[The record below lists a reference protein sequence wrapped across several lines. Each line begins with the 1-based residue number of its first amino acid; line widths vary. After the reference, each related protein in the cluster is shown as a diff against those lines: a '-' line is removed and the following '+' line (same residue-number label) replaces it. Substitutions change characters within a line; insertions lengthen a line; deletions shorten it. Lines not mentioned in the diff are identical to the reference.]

1 MDYYYSK
8 NKENF
13 YQKLTGDPLFSL
25 LTDYLYEHREKE
37 TILRELKKEFP
48 QNKFSHFL
56 DLLIDAGLIKREERR
71 YHLNFPVF
79 DPNDY
84 LQQATSAA
92 EIIADQLKR
101 LSVAEQK
108 LTMGEVI
115 WAYCFEDERKEAYFY
130 GVRNSP
136 ETELL
141 RTTAGN
147 QKYRFI
153 TLSSKE
159 HFPLTLANYFFIQKN
174 QLPVTKAFKELA
186 ELIGDVNEAYFFDQ
200 IEVIVDRI
208 RKNKYK
214 NRRPSI
220 FHQSLLVTNT
230 IKEEESFTLALPIV
244 EKNNLEIEFPTLD
257 PSLTMEEMAFLKR
270 QIFSEL
276 SKKFIP
282 HAFSYIKEYRTVLVS
297 KT

>member
-1 MDYYYSK
+1 MNYYYSK

-13 YQKLTGDPLFSL
+13 YQKLTDDPLFSS
-25 LTDYLYEHREKE
+25 LTDYLYEHREQE
-37 TILRELKKEFP
+37 TILRELKKEFS

-71 YHLNFPVF
+71 YHLNFPIF
-79 DPNDY
+79 DPKDY

-92 EIIADQLKR
+92 ETIAEQLKR
-101 LSVAEQK
+101 LSVDEQK
-108 LTMGEVI
+108 LAMGEVI

-130 GVRNSP
+130 GVRNSR

-141 RTTAGN
+141 RATAGN
-147 QKYRFI
+147 EKYRFI
-153 TLSSKE
+153 TLSSIE
-159 HFPLTLANYFFIQKN
+159 HFPLTLANYFFVQKN

-220 FHQSLLVTNT
+220 SISLYL
-230 IKEEESFTLALPIV
+230 
-244 EKNNLEIEFPTLD
+244 
-257 PSLTMEEMAFLKR
+257 
-270 QIFSEL
+270 
-276 SKKFIP
+276 
-282 HAFSYIKEYRTVLVS
+282 
-297 KT
+297 

>member
-1 MDYYYSK
+1 MNYYSK

-13 YQKLTGDPLFSL
+13 YQKLTDDPLFSS
-25 LTDYLYEHREKE
+25 LTDYLYEHREQE
-37 TILRELKKEFP
+37 TILRELKKEFS

-71 YHLNFPVF
+71 YHLNFPIF
-79 DPNDY
+79 DPKDY

-92 EIIADQLKR
+92 ETIAEQLKR
-101 LSVAEQK
+101 LSVDEQK
-108 LTMGEVI
+108 LAMGEVI

-130 GVRNSP
+130 GVRNSR

-147 QKYRFI
+147 EKYRFI
-153 TLSSKE
+153 TLSSIE
-159 HFPLTLANYFFIQKN
+159 HFPLTLANYFFVQKN

-186 ELIGDVNEAYFFDQ
+186 ELIGDVNESYFFDQ

-220 FHQSLLVTNT
+220 FHQS
-230 IKEEESFTLALPIV
+230 
-244 EKNNLEIEFPTLD
+244 
-257 PSLTMEEMAFLKR
+257 FL
-270 QIFSEL
+270 S
-276 SKKFIP
+276 
-282 HAFSYIKEYRTVLVS
+282 
-297 KT
+297 

>member
-101 LSVAEQK
+101 LSVAEQ
-108 LTMGEVI
+108 
-115 WAYCFEDERKEAYFY
+115 
-130 GVRNSP
+130 N
-136 ETELL
+136 
-141 RTTAGN
+141 
-147 QKYRFI
+147 
-153 TLSSKE
+153 
-159 HFPLTLANYFFIQKN
+159 
-174 QLPVTKAFKELA
+174 
-186 ELIGDVNEAYFFDQ
+186 
-200 IEVIVDRI
+200 
-208 RKNKYK
+208 
-214 NRRPSI
+214 
-220 FHQSLLVTNT
+220 
-230 IKEEESFTLALPIV
+230 
-244 EKNNLEIEFPTLD
+244 
-257 PSLTMEEMAFLKR
+257 
-270 QIFSEL
+270 
-276 SKKFIP
+276 
-282 HAFSYIKEYRTVLVS
+282 
-297 KT
+297 